1 MSKSYKEY
9 ASKDYVSEQL
19 ANIPEQVQGDWNQN
33 DETKP
38 DHIKNKPFY
47 EDADGTVHK
56 LDPKFI
62 DIPED
67 VVAKDELAE
76 VAFSG
81 SYNDL
86 TDVPEPV
93 QPDWNQ
99 TDDTQLDYI
108 KNKPNLLGIETA
120 LVLPEDNILQKNIM
134 YFINE
139 PVENLSIGFPSEAAM
154 GDLVYISF
162 ATGEN
167 TPIFTFITDNHI
179 GLNTIHRL
187 QNYQYELIGMWNGQK
202 WIFAI
207 HEVEL

>member
-62 DIPED
+62 DIPENI
-67 VVAKDELAE
+67 VSKDELAE

-93 QPDWNQ
+93 
-99 TDDTQLDYI
+99 
-108 KNKPNLLGIETA
+108 
-120 LVLPEDNILQKNIM
+120 
-134 YFINE
+134 
-139 PVENLSIGFPSEAAM
+139 
-154 GDLVYISF
+154 
-162 ATGEN
+162 
-167 TPIFTFITDNHI
+167 
-179 GLNTIHRL
+179 
-187 QNYQYELIGMWNGQK
+187 
-202 WIFAI
+202 
-207 HEVEL
+207 